1 MSTFPFSM
9 TTEYDKTNGNNLA
22 RIMGNGELPKGTSW
36 LVFSSVF
43 TIYSDQSCTK
53 TLCQA
58 KQETSA
64 TIMGVYKSDGRF
76 ILKLKAGSNYGYV
89 PFAHYKI
96 TGTNS
101 KPSFKFTSGGCGKI
115 CWYTLPKGMEKKSA
129 GQVVSAH
136 NLSSG
141 NGLNV
146 NEKAVTSSTVKTTN
160 DEEKTQEAVAAA
172 GATVTASAAASS
184 STADDDED
192 LTHGKYAVE
201 ANNAL
206 IWNVGTMLSKQVEG
220 IGDGYEFENYKNKAV
235 NGVKYSSLGNIFGA
249 PYQWLP
255 TTDCRIKGSGDGI
268 EFTNDLESA
277 GYEFADK
284 IISRMPLLY
293 ITPGNTTFMGGSK
306 KNYRQTLLTSLKE
319 SMGGAGDDVD
329 FTSLKSMLRD
339 YSGKLYTIY
348 PAYREYFDYVNPMC
362 RAGAIFLKITDKQIN
377 GINIHKFHWG
387 VNEGPAYEFYV
398 DEDDTNDEDE
408 EATEITEETQGE
420 EKDTDKKEPE
430 PEEEDD
436 EAYDKNDGEIFGSGD
451 ENGFKDFQ
459 AAIYYKNAI
468 PFYINSEASFQES
481 FTNETTDSS
490 LASVINGLSD
500 KAREIQFLLGTASS
514 AVGEAFDRV
523 DDTLSNVKEQ
533 INNIVNKVSKGNSIF
548 STIANSVKTIVSGG
562 RMLFPQIWANST
574 FSKSYNISIK
584 LTTPSYDRFSWWL
597 NIYVPLC
604 HLAALV
610 LPRSEYVNSY
620 TTPFLIKAFYK
631 GMFNIDMGIITEM
644 SFNRGKEGSWTAD
657 GLPTVVDVTFTI
669 QDLYSA
675 MGMTSAGS
683 MFNGSM
689 FKGFTL
695 QNVAELDYLAN
706 LCGININQPDIARM
720 ALLWATFNI
729 TGRVYDFIPNLKLN
743 IGSAVRNKVLGAY
756 NNLWGI

>member
-1 MSTFPFSM
+1 MSTFTYSM
-9 TTEYDKTNGNNLA
+9 TTEYDKSSGNNLA
-22 RIMGNGELPKGTSW
+22 RIMGNNELPKGNSW
-36 LVFSSVF
+36 LVFSSVC
-43 TIYSDQSCTK
+43 TVYSDKACTK
-53 TLCQA
+53 TLCQS
-58 KQETSA
+58 KQESSA
-64 TIMGVYKSDGRF
+64 TIMGVYKSNGRF
-76 ILKLKAGSNYGYV
+76 ILKLKAGSNYGYI
-89 PFAHYKI
+89 PFAYYKI

-101 KPSFKFTSGGCGKI
+101 KPSFRFTSSGCGKI

-129 GQVVSAH
+129 GQVVSTH

-141 NGLNV
+141 NGLNI

-160 DEEKTQEAVAAA
+160 DEEKTQESVATAGAAVTAAA
-172 GATVTASAAASS
+172 AAAIA
-184 STADDDED
+184 TADDDED
-192 LTHGKYAVE
+192 ITHGKYAVE
-201 ANNAL
+201 ATNAL

-220 IGDGYEFENYKNKAV
+220 IGDGYEFENYKNKAI

-268 EFTNDLESA
+268 EFTNDLETA

-398 DEDDTNDEDE
+398 DEDDTNNEDE
-408 EATEITEETQGE
+408 EATEITEEAQGE
-420 EKDTDKKEPE
+420 EKDTDKTEPE
-430 PEEEDD
+430 LEEDD

-729 TGRVYDFIPNLKLN
+729 TDRVYDFIPNLKLN
-743 IGSAVRNKVLGAY
+743 IGSAIRNRVLGAY